1 MDDNFEFFDKKFIIL
16 LVLDESGSYLSLEQ
30 IVKMCSDFESITYFD
45 ICEYIDKLLAS
56 GHIRENIENGIN
68 YYSLTENGHSTLEEL
83 IELIPGISMHNIKK
97 MLSKQINEIKK
108 TYEIGSQ
115 IIPIKYGEYKIAC
128 YIKDGNDELLN
139 ITIYA
144 GDMENAKTISKNW
157 ENDANNIY
165 VKIIELMTKQ

>member
-1 MDDNFEFFDKKFIIL
+1 
-16 LVLDESGSYLSLEQ
+16 
-30 IVKMCSDFESITYFD
+30 
-45 ICEYIDKLLAS
+45 
-56 GHIRENIENGIN
+56 
-68 YYSLTENGHSTLEEL
+68 
-83 IELIPGISMHNIKK
+83 

-144 GDMENAKTISKNW
+144 GDMENAKAISKNW

-165 VKIIELMTKQ
+165 VKIIELMTMK

>member
-1 MDDNFEFFDKKFIIL
+1 MNDNFEFFDKKFIIL

-45 ICEYIDKLLAS
+45 ICEYIDKLLKS
-56 GHIRENIENGIN
+56 GHIYENTEDNVK
-68 YYSLTENGHSTLEEL
+68 YYSLTESGHSTLEEL

-144 GDMENAKTISKNW
+144 GDMDNAKTIAKNW